1 MDEFKLLKKLKSLTQ
16 DRSVILGPGDDSA
29 VIEINRKKILFC
41 GDMLIEGVHF
51 VQSGTRFEDLG
62 YKAAARTLSDIA
74 AMAGVPKYIGVS
86 LSLPKKHTGK
96 IKDIL
101 KGIEKLTH
109 RFKINLV
116 GGDTSVSDK
125 IFIDVWCIGEISGR
139 YISRRGARSQDGIFV
154 SGKLGCSY
162 ETGKHLS
169 FIPRIKESLYLKKH
183 FKINSMIDISD
194 SLTLDLYR
202 LIKESS
208 KSAVIFEDKIPLTL
222 GAGLKNALYDG
233 EDYELLFTAPLK
245 HKDKIEKAGFWLI
258 GLIKEGKSNI
268 ITLKRAS
275 GKSARLKPKGHMPL

>member
-1 MDEFKLLKKLKSLTQ
+1 MDEFNLLKKLKSLSQ
-16 DRSVILGPGDDSA
+16 DKSVVLGPGDDAA
-29 VIEINRKKILFC
+29 VIEVNRKKILFC

-51 VQSGTRFEDLG
+51 VQSGIRFEDLG

-74 AMAGVPKYIGVS
+74 AMAGAPRYIGVS

-101 KGIEKLTH
+101 KGIEKLTR
-109 RFKINLV
+109 RFKISLV

-125 IFIDVWCIGEISGR
+125 IFVDVWCIGETSGR
-139 YISRRGARSQDGIFV
+139 YVSRSGACISDGIFV

-162 ETGKHLS
+162 ETGKHLYFS
-169 FIPRIKESLYLKKH
+169 PRIKEALYLKKH
-183 FKINSMIDISD
+183 FRINAMIDISD
-194 SLTLDLYR
+194 SLSLDLYR

-208 KSAVIFEDKIPLTL
+208 KSAVIFENKIPLTI
-222 GAGLKNALYDG
+222 GAELENALYDG

-245 HKDKIEKAGFWLI
+245 HKEKIEKAGFWFI

-268 ITLKRAS
+268 ITLKRVS
-275 GKSARLKPKGHMPL
+275 GKSLRLKPKGHMPL